1 MKKVPLRTCAIT
13 KEKLEKKDL
22 FRIVRTPEGN
32 VVYDET
38 GKVNGKGA
46 YLKKDKEVILKA
58 IKSKSL
64 DRLLE
69 VEVPEELLNSLIEK
83 I

>member
-69 VEVPEELLNSLIEK
+69 VEVPEEVLNSLIEK